1 MLPCDFEKKNDEEKD
16 QLMQLKERI
25 ENTMK

>member
-1 MLPCDFEKKNDEEKD
+1 MLPCDFDKKNEKEKEE
-16 QLMQLKERI
+16 LMQLKEKI